1 MTKQEIMTNCLK
13 QMIFDEFLSLY
24 GDAIK
29 VLLRDQSILYT
40 VRKIHQGVSEQIEF
54 CADNSS
60 LELRKFKNNI
70 GEMFYESQAYFHIP
84 EYRFIVDDVKKKVF
98 DFAIKAVIIV
108 EKLTPDF
115 ILTSFWYVFCESAIL
130 CLQNIL
136 LCHNIVAYF
145 NI

>member
-84 EYRFIVDDVKKKVF
+84 EYRFIVDDVKKKG
-98 DFAIKAVIIV
+98 
-108 EKLTPDF
+108 
-115 ILTSFWYVFCESAIL
+115 
-130 CLQNIL
+130 
-136 LCHNIVAYF
+136 IVARGTPYTMKSAAISVYYAIRF
-145 NI
+145 YEISKTDRE